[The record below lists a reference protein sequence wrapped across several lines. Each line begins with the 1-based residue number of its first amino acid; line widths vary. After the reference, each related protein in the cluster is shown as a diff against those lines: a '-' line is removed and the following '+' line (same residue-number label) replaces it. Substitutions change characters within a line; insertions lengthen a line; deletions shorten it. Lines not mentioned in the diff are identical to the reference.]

1 MFKNYFKIAI
11 RNLWKNKIFSAINII
26 GLSMGMAVCI
36 IIILFVQYEKNFDC
50 MHKKNIYRLDE
61 VQSWEGMVEPQQV
74 ALSMPPMGP
83 SLKND
88 YPQVKNYTRIFPL
101 EMTGLA
107 YNNKKVFLKTVFC
120 TDPTFFDLFDFK
132 LLRGNQKTVL
142 TQPNS
147 VVLTEEN
154 AVKLF
159 GTEDPIGKS
168 VSTHNSKD
176 TLHFTVTGIME
187 NVPENSHLQ
196 FNGLYSLSSRFKHG
210 EDKEWGSNYM
220 VTYLELSNDANA
232 KLLESKFPAFLKKY
246 MGDDITKGYKLFL
259 QPLNKI
265 HSASANITHD
275 YYNYKKFDETYT
287 NIFFVIALIVLVIAC
302 VNFINLSTARSARR
316 SKEVGIKKAI
326 GVSRYQLIF
335 QFLGESVFLSFI
347 SMTLAIILVKVFLPF
362 VNNLSSYC
370 LTFSFLK
377 SPFLLLQIFFATIL
391 IGAIS
396 GLYPAFYL
404 SSFKP
409 IKVLKGITSKGK
421 NKSFGRNALVIGQ
434 FASATFLV
442 IATIFV
448 VQQLSFIRNKDTG
461 FNKDHVLIIS
471 GAYKNYQKLK
481 TSLKESPLIKGVTG
495 SSQRLG
501 NNFHQGGVNFKG
513 TGPVKNC
520 ASSFVFV
527 DDDFISLYRMKM
539 IVGKNFTEQ
548 GNGKEYIVNES
559 LAKELLKDEPNKSY
573 ESLIGKKFWENNE
586 DTLSTLVGV
595 VKDFNFNSLHN
606 KIETLCLVNN
616 KKSGFHDVSVKIDGT
631 KTKETID
638 FIGTTYKTIIP
649 NFPFE
654 YQFLDEHF
662 EQLYEADKKVSKVV
676 TILAMI
682 AIIIA
687 CLGLLGLAS
696 YSAENRVKEIG
707 IRRVLGASVTSVMS
721 LLSKDFLKLV
731 LLANIISWP
740 IAWYILN
747 AWLQN
752 YAYRIEMSGWVFI
765 LAGLISLLIAIVAVS
780 SQTFKAAIINPIK
793 NLRTE

>member
-1 MFKNYFKIAI
+1 MFKNYLKIAL

-26 GLSMGMAVCI
+26 GLSLGKAVCI
-36 IIILFVQYEKNFDC
+36 IIILFVQYEKNFDSI
-50 MHKKNIYRLDE
+50 HTKNIYRLDE
-61 VQSWEGMVEPQQV
+61 VQSWEGMVEPQDV

-88 YPQVKNYTRIFPL
+88 FPQVKNYTRFFPL

-107 YNNKKVFLKTVFC
+107 YNDKKVFLKTVLC
-120 TDPTFFDLFDFK
+120 TDPTFFELFDFK
-132 LLRGNQKTVL
+132 LLKGDKKTVL

-147 VVLTEEN
+147 VVLTEES
-154 AVKLF
+154 AIKLF
-159 GTEDPIGKS
+159 GTEDPMGKS
-168 VSTHNSKD
+168 LSSHNRMD

-196 FNGLYSLSSRFKHG
+196 FNGLYNLNSIFKHG
-210 EDKEWGSNYM
+210 QDKEWGSNYM
-220 VTYLELSNDANA
+220 VTYLELSKDANA
-232 KLLESKFPAFLKKY
+232 KLLESRFPAFLQKY
-246 MGDDITKGYKLFL
+246 MGKDITKGYKLFL

-265 HSASANITHD
+265 HSTSANITHD

-302 VNFINLSTARSARR
+302 VNFINLSTARAARR

-326 GVSRYQLIF
+326 GVSRHQLVF

-347 SMTLAIILVKVFLPF
+347 AMALAIILVNVFLPF
-362 VNNLSSYC
+362 ANNLSSYH
-370 LTFSFLK
+370 LTFFFFGN
-377 SPFLLLQIFFATIL
+377 PILLLLLVSGTIL
-391 IGAIS
+391 VGVIS

-404 SSFKP
+404 SSFKSV
-409 IKVLKGITSKGK
+409 KVLKGITSKGK
-421 NKSFGRNALVIGQ
+421 NKSFGRNALIIGQ
-434 FASATFLV
+434 FASATFLI

-448 VQQLSFIRNKDTG
+448 VQQLSFIRKKDTG

-481 TSLKESPLIKGVTG
+481 NALEESPLIKGVTG

-513 TGPVKNC
+513 SGSVKNC
-520 ASSFVFV
+520 ASSFVFI
-527 DDDFISLYRMKM
+527 DNDFISLYQMK
-539 IVGKNFTEQ
+539 IVAGKDFTEQ
-548 GNGKEYIVNES
+548 GNGKEYMVNES
-559 LAKELLKDEPNKSY
+559 LAKELLKDEPKKSY
-573 ESLIGKKFWENNE
+573 ESLIGKRFWENEE

-616 KKSGFHDVSVKIDGT
+616 KKNGFHDVSVKIDGT
-631 KTKETID
+631 KTKEAIE

-676 TILAMI
+676 TTLAMI

-707 IRRVLGASVTSVMS
+707 IRKVLGASVSNIVS

-740 IAWYILN
+740 IAWYVLN

-752 YAYRIEMSGWVFI
+752 YAYRIDMSGWVFV
-765 LAGLISLLIAIVAVS
+765 LAGLTSLLIAIIAIS
-780 SQTFKAAIINPIK
+780 SQTFKAAIINPVK